1 MLAPFGRR
9 GGLGDTVNA
18 ANITVKDYLRR
29 EGAPMFW
36 RQIMQS
42 GLYARVKSLEP
53 RLLVLPFALVLRA
66 LGMSSEQ
73 APVLPLGAPRYKRAS
88 VDRACA
94 GAPGWQ
100 H

>member
-1 MLAPFGRR
+1 MGPDRCTENAGSIRAAV
-9 GGLGDTVNA
+9 GLGDTINV
-18 ANITVKDYLRR
+18 ANITVKDHLRR

-36 RQIMQS
+36 LRLCNRAYMP
-42 GLYARVKSLEP
+42 GFKSLEP

-88 VDRACA
+88 VD
-94 GAPGWQ
+94 
-100 H
+100 